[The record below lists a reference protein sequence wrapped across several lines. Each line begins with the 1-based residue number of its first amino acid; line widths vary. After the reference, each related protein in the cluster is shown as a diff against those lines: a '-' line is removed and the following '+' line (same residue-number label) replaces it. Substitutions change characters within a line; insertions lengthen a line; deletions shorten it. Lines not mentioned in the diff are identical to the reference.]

1 MIIYH
6 VVFLHTDQLK
16 EKEISIET
24 FVLETAYAKNGNK
37 YILDQPSKNKI
48 KKKFLKLSSS
58 ENPFVL
64 IFASCWSKDSPI
76 NTVFRELGLYSVL
89 AMKKDR
95 GEISSGEFYHLTA
108 DQSDFL
114 KKVVEN
120 PKKDFILAGK
130 FLT

>member
-1 MIIYH
+1 MLIIYH

-16 EKEISIET
+16 EKEISIES
-24 FVLETAYAKNGNK
+24 FFLETEENGDK
-37 YILDQPSKNKI
+37 YILGQPSKNKI
-48 KKKFLKLSSS
+48 KDKFLNLSSS

-64 IFASCWSKDSPI
+64 IYASCWTKNSPV

-89 AMKKDR
+89 AMKKDK
-95 GEISSGEFYHLTA
+95 GEISSGEFHHLTA

-120 PKKDFILAGK
+120 PKKDFIIAGK